1 MNQFVLKSN
10 RDSSCLKT
18 KDFKQ
23 FSPFRNA
30 FLTPEIQF
38 NENIHFLNKFLSLPP
53 GRLESMGNQSL
64 GKDLLA
70 ISSAVLGRYR

>member
-30 FLTPEIQF
+30 FLTPEDTIQ
-38 NENIHFLNKFLSLPP
+38 
-53 GRLESMGNQSL
+53 
-64 GKDLLA
+64 
-70 ISSAVLGRYR
+70 